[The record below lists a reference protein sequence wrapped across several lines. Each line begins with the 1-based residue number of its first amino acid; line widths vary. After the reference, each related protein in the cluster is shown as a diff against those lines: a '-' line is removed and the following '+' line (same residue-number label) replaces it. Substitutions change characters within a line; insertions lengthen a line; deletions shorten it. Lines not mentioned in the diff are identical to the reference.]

1 MATTTPI
8 NPFAAEE
15 LQEDAERC
23 EAQAHAMSHRLRCEA
38 EDAQAMRLLA
48 DAYAS
53 LAASAVMLQEAG
65 L

>member
-1 MATTTPI
+1 
-8 NPFAAEE
+8 
-15 LQEDAERC
+15 
-23 EAQAHAMSHRLRCEA
+23 MSHRLRCEA

>member
-1 MATTTPI
+1 MV

-23 EAQAHAMSHRLRCEA
+23 REQAHTMSHRLRCQA

-48 DAYAS
+48 DAYAA
-53 LAASAVMLQEAG
+53 LARAEATLQRAG